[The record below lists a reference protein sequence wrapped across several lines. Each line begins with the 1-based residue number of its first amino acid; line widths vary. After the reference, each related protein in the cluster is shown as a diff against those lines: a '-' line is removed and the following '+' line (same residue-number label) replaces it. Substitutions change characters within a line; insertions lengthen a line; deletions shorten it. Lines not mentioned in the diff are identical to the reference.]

1 MVLDL
6 QVLSRCSRDMTANH
20 DRTIL
25 RQKLVC
31 MAGVFNIY
39 VRNLCRVIED
49 VPSRP
54 LTVFSTPNKKVTT
67 SKTVTMLKDEITD
80 DGIDEIEALHTL
92 TQETRANLIQDI
104 IGHPSEMP
112 SLKELAY
119 MNPSVK
125 NEATIRDHL
134 GRLIEAGI
142 VEQVQLPSE
151 KRSRD
156 SPYTFYCLTEEGR
169 DLLEKHSIIVPD
181 EEQIKQEYQAVEKPG
196 DIKKYEEAER
206 PIATA

>member
-1 MVLDL
+1 
-6 QVLSRCSRDMTANH
+6 MTDNH
-20 DRTIL
+20 DGTMP
-25 RQKLVC
+25 RQKVL
-31 MAGVFNIY
+31 AITRVFNRC
-39 VRNLCRVIED
+39 VTDTCRILEG
-49 VPSRP
+49 VPSAVH
-54 LTVFSTPNKKVTT
+54 TVLET
-67 SKTVTMLKDEITD
+67 SDSKFTRTRLIPMPKNEITD

-134 GRLIEAGI
+134 GRLMEAGI

-156 SPYTFYCLTEEGR
+156 SPYTFYRLTEEGR
-169 DLLEKHSIIVPD
+169 NLLEKHSIIVPD
-181 EEQIKQEYQAVEKPG
+181 EEQIKQEYQEVEKPE
-196 DIKKYEEAER
+196 DIKRYEEAER
-206 PIATA
+206 PIVTA